1 MLPTAQLRAVFF
13 CAVAA
18 FLTTVLAA
26 QQYTFR
32 QYGPSD
38 GLTNLGVNCL
48 LQDHTGYLWVGTD
61 NGLFRYDGNT
71 FQPFGHAE
79 GLEDTEIRSMA
90 ESPEG
95 VLWVATQN
103 GIARRNGSGFQP
115 VDTGAKGL

>member
-1 MLPTAQLRAVFF
+1 MKPISHLRLIVLCLFIALLVP
-13 CAVAA
+13 AA
-18 FLTTVLAA
+18 ATA

-38 GLTNLGVNCL
+38 GLTNLGLNCL

-61 NGLFRYDGNT
+61 NGLFRYDGST

-79 GLEDTEIRSMA
+79 GLEDTEIRSLA

-103 GIARRNGSGFQP
+103 GIDRRERADFR
-115 VDTGAKGL
+115 V

>member
-1 MLPTAQLRAVFF
+1 MLPIAHRRAVFLW
-13 CAVAA
+13 AIAA
-18 FLTTVLAA
+18 LLATALSA

-71 FQPFGHAE
+71 F
-79 GLEDTEIRSMA
+79 
-90 ESPEG
+90 
-95 VLWVATQN
+95 
-103 GIARRNGSGFQP
+103 
-115 VDTGAKGL
+115 